1 MSYRKE
7 GGQRDLHLPA
17 ETIIRIPIRKIPLV
31 INSKDP
37 LSPEIALDDF
47 RRLFGKDPDSEE
59 YRIVNIE
66 VITSPDDQQP
76 MLVTEC
82 GRYSRFV
89 RRERDCIY
97 FRKRVD
103 EAYLT

>member
-1 MSYRKE
+1 MSSPKE
-7 GGQRDLHLPA
+7 VTRREHHLPA

-37 LSPEIALDDF
+37 LSPELALDDF
-47 RRLFGKDPDSEE
+47 RRLFGKDPDPEE

-89 RRERDCIY
+89 RRERDIIY
-97 FRKRVD
+97 FTRSID
-103 EAYLT
+103 GQ